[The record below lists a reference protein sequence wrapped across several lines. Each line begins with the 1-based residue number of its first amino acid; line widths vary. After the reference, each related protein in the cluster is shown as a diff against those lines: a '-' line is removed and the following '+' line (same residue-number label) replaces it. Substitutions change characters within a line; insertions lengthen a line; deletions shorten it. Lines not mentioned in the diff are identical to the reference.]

1 MDFFLSRY
9 FNCPNFITVAPETR
23 DNEIY
28 QSYEYA
34 VMTSVLSEAWYPI
47 EPFEWSLLSCL
58 NLMLLA
64 SQIAHF
70 ADIKQFKTDSQ
81 TKILTLGKSRLT
93 LLVCFYSLWAGKLF
107 YWV

>member
-47 EPFEWSLLSCL
+47 EPFE
-58 NLMLLA
+58 
-64 SQIAHF
+64 
-70 ADIKQFKTDSQ
+70 
-81 TKILTLGKSRLT
+81 
-93 LLVCFYSLWAGKLF
+93 
-107 YWV
+107 

>member
-1 MDFFLSRY
+1 MSRYQKVMKSLPALEKCLMDFFLSRY

-47 EPFEWSLLSCL
+47 EPFE
-58 NLMLLA
+58 
-64 SQIAHF
+64 
-70 ADIKQFKTDSQ
+70 
-81 TKILTLGKSRLT
+81 
-93 LLVCFYSLWAGKLF
+93 
-107 YWV
+107 